1 MILDQNQQ
9 ISLVT
14 AILGGNLSVAAIL
27 FGVLGFIYA
36 IYASFAS
43 PRTPQ
48 APVNQ
53 MDIPIL
59 PSPVLA
65 PLARIA
71 RLVFWG
77 FVLSVVVAGGCFV
90 WFLYPFEWLLLAVSV
105 GLLIEFISLLGV
117 GFFVVF
123 KLMSSS

>member
-43 PRTPQ
+43 PQMPQ
-48 APVNQ
+48 VPVNQ
-53 MDIPIL
+53 MDMPIL

-65 PLARIA
+65 PLALIA
-71 RLVFWG
+71 RFVFWG
-77 FVLSVVVAGGCFV
+77 FVLAVIIAGGCFI
-90 WFLYPFEWLLLAVSV
+90 WFLYPVEWLLVVVSI
-105 GLLIEFISLLGV
+105 GLLIELLSLLWI

-123 KLMSSS
+123 KLMSNS

>member
-1 MILDQNQQ
+1 MPIDLNQQ

-43 PRTPQ
+43 PHMP
-48 APVNQ
+48 PDSVDQ
-53 MDIPIL
+53 MSVPIL

-65 PLARIA
+65 PLALIA
-71 RLVFWG
+71 RFVFWG
-77 FVLSVVVAGGCFV
+77 FVLSVIIAGGCFV
-90 WFLYPFEWLLLAVSV
+90 WFLYPVEWLLVAVSV
-105 GLLIEFISLLGV
+105 GLLIEFLSLLWV